1 MRPLSRIRRDG
12 FTLVELLVVI
22 AIIAIL
28 MALLVPAVQKVREA
42 SSAAKCLNNLRQLAI
57 ATHNYEGV
65 KRHFPSAVNLPS
77 PGGSWGPPPDANKW
91 YGIYVA
97 LMPFIE
103 QQGLYNQLVLNQ
115 ASPYNVNAAT
125 PTSPGA
131 TVLPVTYCPSDAAL
145 PSPPLI
151 TTSGLT
157 FAITSYCG
165 NAGTMAAPISPAA
178 GTDGMFWINSKVRI
192 REVIDGTSNTLL
204 MGERTRF
211 NLQTSSSA
219 EAVGG
224 WAWANSSSM
233 EDFTLNCSEPMA
245 QLRPGASND
254 FNRFGSFHAGGSGA
268 NFTFVDGSARF
279 INASIEPTKVFPSIC
294 TRAGGEVVNP
304 NSF

>member
-1 MRPLSRIRRDG
+1 MRPRIPLRRA

-42 SSAAKCLNNLRQLAI
+42 SAQARCLNNLRQLAI
-57 ATHNYEGV
+57 AHHNYEGQH
-65 KRHFPSAVNLPS
+65 RHFSSAVNLPS
-77 PGGSWGPPPDANKW
+77 PGGSWPAAPDPNKW

-103 QQGLYNQLVLNQ
+103 QQALFNELVLTQ
-115 ASPYNVNAAT
+115 ASPQNVNAAT

-131 TVLPVTYCPSDAAL
+131 TIIPISICPSDAAL
-145 PSPPLI
+145 PVPALI
-151 TTSGLT
+151 TTSGCTL
-157 FAITSYCG
+157 AVTSYAG
-165 NAGTMAAPISPAA
+165 NAGTTSTPATGA
-178 GTDGMFWINSKVRI
+178 TGTDGMFWINSKVRI
-192 REVIDGTSNTLL
+192 REVTDGTSNTLL

-224 WAWANSSSM
+224 WAWANSDSM
-233 EDFTLNCSEPMA
+233 EDFTLNCSQPMT
-245 QLRPGASND
+245 QIRPGATNTLSQ
-254 FNRFGSFHAGGSGA
+254 FGSYHGGGTGA
-268 NFTFVDGSARF
+268 NFSFADGSARF
-279 INASIEPTKVFPSIC
+279 INASIDTLTVFVPIC
-294 TRAGGEVVNP
+294 TRRGGELVNP